1 MSSSGSDS
9 SVETFESADGG
20 ASLTYPL
27 EAGQIKK
34 GGYAMIKGHPCKIA
48 NVTVSKTGK
57 HGHAKANFTAIDI
70 FTNKKYEDFMATSH
84 TMMVPNINRAEY
96 SLLDIDEDGA
106 VSLMTDDGET
116 KDDLNLPPNDE
127 LAEEMKKL
135 FDEGQ
140 NLLVSVL
147 SACGTEQIM
156 TVKQDTS

>member
-48 NVTVSKTGK
+48 NVAVSKTGK
-57 HGHAKANFTAIDI
+57 HGHAKANFTAIGI

-84 TMMVPNINRAEY
+84 TMMVPSQHQPRR
-96 SLLDIDEDGA
+96 
-106 VSLMTDDGET
+106 M
-116 KDDLNLPPNDE
+116 LPP
-127 LAEEMKKL
+127 
-135 FDEGQ
+135 
-140 NLLVSVL
+140 
-147 SACGTEQIM
+147 
-156 TVKQDTS
+156 